1 LRELATLPDAFPAVE
16 RTGSGGH
23 IHLLSINTTDIYAL
37 RRFRPFALRL
47 LITALP
53 AFVLIL
59 LRNPWVRFLL
69 ILLG

>member
-1 LRELATLPDAFPAVE
+1 MK
-16 RTGSGGH
+16 
-23 IHLLSINTTDIYAL
+23 LLYAL
-37 RRFRPFALRL
+37 SRFLPLALRL

-59 LRNPWVRFLL
+59 LRKPWVRFLL